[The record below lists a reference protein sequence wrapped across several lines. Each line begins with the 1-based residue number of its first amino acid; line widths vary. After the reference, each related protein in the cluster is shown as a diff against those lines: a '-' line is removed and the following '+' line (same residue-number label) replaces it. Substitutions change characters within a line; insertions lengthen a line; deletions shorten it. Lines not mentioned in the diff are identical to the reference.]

1 MPSRNQGG
9 SDGRE
14 TKGRPLPRQSRPRSH
29 PDWSA
34 FWMPSGCLLDACWMP
49 SGCLLDAC
57 WMDGRMRHETTPTVA
72 LTAIHATVVLPLSP
86 SLSLS
91 PSPGGGGGSPRRRLS
106 VLVLINHHQ
115 SRGLR
120 GVILTCLQGDRVRE
134 SARAGTP
141 VLVPKL
147 SLGTLIFHGEKA
159 GIARDTRIPSAAE
172 FCIELSLVG

>member
-1 MPSRNQGG
+1 
-9 SDGRE
+9 
-14 TKGRPLPRQSRPRSH
+14 
-29 PDWSA
+29 
-34 FWMPSGCLLDACWMP
+34 
-49 SGCLLDAC
+49 
-57 WMDGRMRHETTPTVA
+57 MDGRMRHETTPTVA
-72 LTAIHATVVLPLSP
+72 LTAIHATVVLP
-86 SLSLS
+86 LSLS

-159 GIARDTRIPSAAE
+159 GIARDTHIPSAAE